1 MCHYRPVSFLIT
13 TGSKYHLPKSP
24 PPKHGTLFSF
34 SITVKNKKN
43 YQFWV
48 SLLWIS
54 HLQFW
59 CTEGKLVPT
68 SNLPLQSGSSLPIH
82 PFQPTWSLLSF
93 SPLVD
98 SGSGL
103 PEADLLKLPFH
114 LYLLCFPWKQSN
126 LARVY
131 TWRNHTLRTQVQIP
145 KQKNEIDNLILPMSS
160 KPLMTHQQA
169 PSMPASTEKKTKRK
183 ELGVGPICL
192 WVQQPS
198 VKNTTGGKK
207 MSSSYTPLSLKSTA
221 KHSWPKSTPREGYLK
236 CTYYRIWHH
245 NVGAYRACP
254 HTNTLLHGVQTTHS
268 DTTMW
273 VPVGA
278 LPAHWHT
285 TTWGMEHQ
293 QTGKLAD
300 TALYGTSTSQQL

>member
-1 MCHYRPVSFLIT
+1 MLMPTTRKRFSPRPLQCVITALSPFWLQLGANTVSQSLRLPNMVHFLASQLRLKT
-13 TGSKYHLPKSP
+13 
-24 PPKHGTLFSF
+24 
-34 SITVKNKKN
+34 KN

-82 PFQPTWSLLSF
+82 LFQPTWSLLSF
-93 SPLVD
+93 SPLAD

-103 PEADLLKLPFH
+103 PQADLLKLPFH

-126 LARVY
+126 LARVH
-131 TWRNHTLRTQVQIP
+131 TWRNHILRTQVQIP
-145 KQKNEIDNLILPMSS
+145 EQKNEIDDLIPPMSS
-160 KPLMTHQQA
+160 KPLRTHQQA

-198 VKNTTGGKK
+198 VKNTAGGEKT
-207 MSSSYTPLSLKSTA
+207 SSSYTPLSLKSTA
-221 KHSWPKSTPREGYLK
+221 KHSWPRSTPREGHLK
-236 CTYYRIWHH
+236 CTYY
-245 NVGAYRACP
+245 
-254 HTNTLLHGVQTTHS
+254 
-268 DTTMW
+268 TTMW
-273 VPVGA
+273 EPTE
-278 LPAHWHT
+278 PAHTPTHCYTVYILHT
-285 TTWGMEHQ
+285 LTPRCGC
-293 QTGKLAD
+293 L
-300 TALYGTSTSQQL
+300 